1 MILAMQSRLAYLLLL
16 FPCWQAPAFAQCAPA
31 PDSPYFFRN
40 LAEQRAEA
48 KLTVDRAFFEGLL
61 SEGFAAKGKDGKTLP
76 KRDFIDRQL
85 ADNSAASHGG
95 FYSVRD
101 FRLDEHRQ
109 GMAVASYR
117 LVEGD
122 TGNSASRVT
131 ETWQREVYEVQEGKW
146 RLISI
151 ENVEPRIE
159 QEQPPK

>member
-1 MILAMQSRLAYLLLL
+1 MRSRLAYLVLMLP
-16 FPCWQAPAFAQCAPA
+16 FWHAPALAQCAPA

-48 KLTVDRAFFEGLL
+48 KLTEDRAFFEGLL
-61 SEGFAAKGKDGKTLP
+61 SEGFSAKDPDGKTLP
-76 KRDFIDRQL
+76 KREFIDRQL
-85 ADNSAASHGG
+85 AGHPATSRKG

-101 FRLDEHRQ
+101 FRLDEHRK

-122 TGNSASRVT
+122 TGNDATRVT

-146 RLISI
+146 RLVSI
-151 ENVEPRIE
+151 ENVEPRVE
-159 QEQPPK
+159 